1 MGVTT
6 RNHLHQTDA
15 VDSMS
20 RKHKGKI
27 RDRNA
32 VDSIS
37 RKHKGKTR
45 DRNGD
50 SFVRQPI
57 RAHDLQPGYI
67 VWLRASA
74 IERGQMIR
82 QFEYNHNV
90 QSAGIDQ
97 ALPLEAL
104 NHPAVVLEIMNLPSR
119 ESNHDELVIVAMV
132 RLL

>member
-20 RKHKGKI
+20 RKHKGNI
-27 RDRNA
+27 RDRN
-32 VDSIS
+32 
-37 RKHKGKTR
+37 G
-45 DRNGD
+45 G

-57 RAHDLQPGYI
+57 RAHNLQPGYI
-67 VWLRASA
+67 VWLPASA